1 MANRHLCRSLAMQ
14 VLFELD
20 FRNENVAQV
29 VDQAIERVVNE
40 FAPGIEDIS
49 YVRELVDGVISHQGK
64 IDQIVAKAAPDW
76 PLEQIAAVDRN
87 ILRLGLYELIF
98 GDRADVP
105 AKVAINE
112 AIELAKTFGGESSG
126 RFVNGVLGTVYKEM
140 GEPGKDEAP
149 LKKKKIVDIP
159 YDQMPIE
166 KLGGAVVYSR
176 DANGDIYLAMVH
188 DVFGRWTLSKGH
200 IETGEDVKAGTIR
213 EIKEEM
219 GVDIEIGEELGMN
232 EYIASDPEKGKTRRQ
247 VSYFLAETHSTS
259 RGQAYG
265 LPNLVLEK
273 KGGLD
278 KVQWFPLAEVPE
290 LHMYDDMVPIITKAI
305 KILLSPPSQPDLK

>member
-20 FRNENVAQV
+20 FRDGSPAKKIDET
-29 VDQAIERVVNE
+29 IERVVAE
-40 FAPGIEDIS
+40 FAPGMEDLS
-49 YVRELVDGVISHQGK
+49 YVKEIVDGVVSHQDK
-64 IDQIVAKAAPDW
+64 IDAIVEKAAPDW
-76 PLEQIAAVDRN
+76 PIEQIAAVDRN

-98 GDRADVP
+98 SDRADVP

-126 RFVNGVLGTVYKEM
+126 RFVNGVLGTVYKEL
-140 GEPGKDEAP
+140 GEPGKNDVST
-149 LKKKKIVDIP
+149 KKKKILDIP

-166 KLGGAVVYSR
+166 KLGGAVVFSKV
-176 DANGDIYLAMVH
+176 GDEIFLAMVH

-200 IETGEDVKAGTIR
+200 IEEGEELEAGTIR

-219 GVDIEIGEELGMN
+219 GVDMKILQELGTN

-247 VSYFLAETHSTS
+247 VTYFLAEVKGKPELT
-259 RGQAYG
+259 
-265 LPNLVLEK
+265 LEK

-278 KVQWFPLAEVPE
+278 NTKWFPLAEVPE
-290 LHMYDDMVPIITKAI
+290 LNMYDDMVPIITKAI
-305 KILLSPPSQPDLK
+305 KILVS

>member
-1 MANRHLCRSLAMQ
+1 MQ

-20 FRNENVAQV
+20 FREGNSTKFIDETV
-29 VDQAIERVVNE
+29 ERVVNE
-40 FAPGIEDIS
+40 FAPGMEDLS
-49 YVRELVDGVISHQGK
+49 YVKELTDGVISHIEK
-64 IDQIVAKAAPDW
+64 IDAVIEKAAPDW
-76 PLEQIAAVDRN
+76 PIEQIAAVDRN

-98 GDRADVP
+98 SDRADVP

-126 RFVNGVLGTVYKEM
+126 RFVNGVLGTVYKEL
-140 GEPGKDEAP
+140 GEPGKNDVPA
-149 LKKKKIVDIP
+149 KKKKIIDIP

-166 KLGGAVVYSR
+166 QLGGAVVFSR
-176 DANGDIYLAMVH
+176 EGNDIFLAMVH

-200 IETGEDVKAGTIR
+200 IEAGENVEAGTIR

-219 GVDIEIGEELGMN
+219 GIDIKIIEGLGSN

-247 VSYFLAETHSTS
+247 VNYFLAEVL
-259 RGQAYG
+259 GK
-265 LPNLVLEK
+265 PKLVLEEG

-278 KVQWFPLAEVPE
+278 DVRWFPLVEVPE
-290 LHMYDDMVPIITKAI
+290 LNMYDDMVPIITKAI
-305 KILLSPPSQPDLK
+305 KILLK

>member
-14 VLFELD
+14 ILFELD
-20 FRNENVAQV
+20 FHEGVKSATFIDDTIKR
-29 VDQAIERVVNE
+29 ISLE
-40 FAPGIEDIS
+40 FGPGIEDLSFTEEI
-49 YVRELVDGVISHQGK
+49 VHGVITHQDK
-64 IDQIVAKAAPDW
+64 IDLIIGKAAPDW
-76 PLEQIAAVDRN
+76 PLDQIAVVDRN
-87 ILRLGLYELIF
+87 VLRLGLYELIF
-98 GDRADVP
+98 GDRSDVP

-126 RFVNGVLGTVYKEM
+126 RFVNGVLGTVYKEL
-140 GEPGKDEAP
+140 GEPGKDETST
-149 LKKKKIVDIP
+149 KKKKIADIP

-176 DANGDIYLAMVH
+176 DKNGDIQLAMVH

-200 IETGEDVKAGTIR
+200 IEDGENVEQGTIR

-219 GVDIEIGEELGMN
+219 GVDMKIIEELGTN

-247 VSYFLAETHSTS
+247 VSYFLAETP
-259 RGQAYG
+259 GM
-265 LPNLVLEK
+265 PELVLEK

-278 KVQWFPLAEVPE
+278 NVQWFPLAEVPD

-305 KILLSPPSQPDLK
+305 KILLKR

>member
-14 VLFELD
+14 ILFELD
-20 FRNENVAQV
+20 FHEGVKSATLIDETIKRIAQ
-29 VDQAIERVVNE
+29 E
-40 FAPGIEDIS
+40 FGPGIEDLSFTEEI
-49 YVRELVDGVISHQGK
+49 VHGVITHQDK
-64 IDQIVAKAAPDW
+64 IDLIIGKAAPDW
-76 PLEQIAAVDRN
+76 PLDQIAVVDRN
-87 ILRLGLYELIF
+87 VLRLGLYELIF
-98 GDRADVP
+98 GDRSDVP

-126 RFVNGVLGTVYKEM
+126 RFVNGVLGTVYKEL
-140 GEPGKDEAP
+140 GEPGKDESSA
-149 LKKKKIVDIP
+149 KKKKIADIP
-159 YDQMPIE
+159 YDQMLVE

-176 DANGDIYLAMVH
+176 DENGEIQLAMVH

-200 IETGEDVKAGTIR
+200 IEEGENVEQGTIR

-219 GVDIEIGEELGMN
+219 GIDMKIVEELGTN

-247 VSYFLAETHSTS
+247 VSYFLAEAE
-259 RGQAYG
+259 GM
-265 LPNLVLEK
+265 PKLVLEK

-305 KILLSPPSQPDLK
+305 KILLKR

>member
-1 MANRHLCRSLAMQ
+1 MQ

-20 FRNENVAQV
+20 FREGNSAKFIDET
-29 VDQAIERVVNE
+29 IERAAAE
-40 FAPGIEDIS
+40 FAPGMDDLS
-49 YVRELVDGVISHQGK
+49 YVKELSDGVISHIDK
-64 IDQIVAKAAPDW
+64 IDAIIEKAAPDW
-76 PLEQIAAVDRN
+76 PIEQIAAVDRN

-98 GDRADVP
+98 SDRADVP

-126 RFVNGVLGTVYKEM
+126 RFVNGVLGTVYKEL
-140 GEPGKDEAP
+140 GEPGKNDVPA
-149 LKKKKIVDIP
+149 KKKRIADIP

-166 KLGGAVVYSR
+166 QLGGAVVFSR
-176 DANGDIYLAMVH
+176 KGDDIFLAMVH

-200 IETGEDVKAGTIR
+200 IEEGENVEEGTIR

-219 GVDIEIGEELGMN
+219 GVDIKILENIGSN

-247 VSYFLAETHSTS
+247 VNYFLADVKGSKPK
-259 RGQAYG
+259 
-265 LPNLVLEK
+265 LILEEG

-278 KVQWFPLAEVPE
+278 DVRWFSLDEVPE
-290 LHMYDDMVPIITKAI
+290 LNMYDDMVPIITKAI
-305 KILLSPPSQPDLK
+305 KILIK

>member
-14 VLFELD
+14 ILFELD
-20 FRNENVAQV
+20 FHEGVKTSDYIDDTIKRIAL
-29 VDQAIERVVNE
+29 E
-40 FAPGIEDIS
+40 FGPGIEDLAFTEEI
-49 YVRELVDGVISHQGK
+49 VHGVQTHQDK
-64 IDQIVAKAAPDW
+64 IDLIIGKAAPDW
-76 PLEQIAAVDRN
+76 PLDQIAAVDRN
-87 ILRLGLYELIF
+87 VLRLGLYELIF
-98 GDRADVP
+98 GDRSDVP

-126 RFVNGVLGTVYKEM
+126 RFVNGVLGTVYKEL
-140 GEPGKDEAP
+140 GEPGKDEVSA
-149 LKKKKIVDIP
+149 KKKKIIDIP

-176 DANGDIYLAMVH
+176 DAEGEIYLAMVH

-200 IETGEDVKAGTIR
+200 IEEGEELEAGVIR

-219 GVDIEIGEELGMN
+219 GIKITIGEELGSN

-247 VSYFLAETHSTS
+247 VSYFL
-259 RGQAYG
+259 GQTNGKPELTLA
-265 LPNLVLEK
+265 K

-278 KVQWFPLAEVPE
+278 GVQWFPLSEVPE

-305 KILLSPPSQPDLK
+305 KILLNR

>member
-14 VLFELD
+14 ILFELD
-20 FRNENVAQV
+20 FHEGVKSNTLIDTTIKHIVK
-29 VDQAIERVVNE
+29 E
-40 FAPGIEDIS
+40 FGSGIEDLS
-49 YVRELVDGVISHQGK
+49 FVEEVVHGVMVHQDK
-64 IDQIVAKAAPDW
+64 IDLIIGKAAPDW
-76 PLEQIAAVDRN
+76 PLEQIAIVDRN
-87 ILRLGLYELIF
+87 VLRLGLYELIF

-126 RFVNGVLGTVYKEM
+126 RFVNGVLGTVYKEL
-140 GEPGKDEAP
+140 GEPGKDESP
-149 LKKKKIVDIP
+149 VRKNRIIDIP

-176 DANGDIYLAMVH
+176 NIDGEIYLAMVH

-200 IETGEDVKAGTIR
+200 IEENEDVKTGTIR

-219 GVDIEIGEELGMN
+219 GVDINIGQELGLN

-247 VSYFLAETHSTS
+247 VSYFLGEVKNRPDLTLTQKS
-259 RGQAYG
+259 
-265 LPNLVLEK
+265 
-273 KGGLD
+273 GLD
-278 KVQWFPLAEVPE
+278 DVRWFLLAEVPE
-290 LHMYDDMVPIITKAI
+290 LHMYDDIVPIITKAI
-305 KILLSPPSQPDLK
+305 KILLSPSS

>member
-1 MANRHLCRSLAMQ
+1 MQ
-14 VLFELD
+14 ILFELD
-20 FRNENVAQV
+20 FQEGVKSSNDIEETIKRVAL
-29 VDQAIERVVNE
+29 E
-40 FAPGIEDIS
+40 FGPGIEDLS
-49 YVRELVDGVISHQGK
+49 FVEEVVRGVMTHQEK
-64 IDQIVAKAAPDW
+64 IDLIIGKAAPDW

-87 ILRLGLYELIF
+87 VLRLGLYELIF

-126 RFVNGVLGTVYKEM
+126 RFVNGVLGTVYKEL

-149 LKKKKIVDIP
+149 VKKNKIVDIP

-176 DANGDIYLAMVH
+176 GADGEISLAMVH
-188 DVFGRWTLSKGH
+188 DVFGRWTLSRGH
-200 IETGEDVKAGTIR
+200 IEKGESVVAGVTR

-219 GVDIEIGEELGMN
+219 GIDIEVGEALGQN

-247 VSYFLAETHSTS
+247 VNYFLGEACLGKAGTRPELFL
-259 RGQAYG
+259 A
-265 LPNLVLEK
+265 K

-278 KVQWFPLAEVPE
+278 DVKWFPLAEVPE
-290 LHMYDDMVPIITKAI
+290 LNMYDDMVPIITKAI
-305 KILLSPPSQPDLK
+305 KILLNR

>member
-1 MANRHLCRSLAMQ
+1 MQ
-14 VLFELD
+14 ILFELD
-20 FRNENVAQV
+20 FHEGAKSATFIDETIKRISQ
-29 VDQAIERVVNE
+29 E
-40 FAPGIEDIS
+40 FGPGIEDLSFTEEI
-49 YVRELVDGVISHQGK
+49 VHGVITHQDK
-64 IDQIVAKAAPDW
+64 IDLIIGKAAPDW
-76 PLEQIAAVDRN
+76 PLDQIAVVDRN
-87 ILRLGLYELIF
+87 VLRLGLYELIF
-98 GDRADVP
+98 GDRSDVP

-126 RFVNGVLGTVYKEM
+126 RFVNGVLGTVYKEL
-140 GEPGKDEAP
+140 GEPGKDESST
-149 LKKKKIVDIP
+149 KKKKIVDIP

-176 DANGDIYLAMVH
+176 DNSGDIQLAMVH

-200 IETGEDVKAGTIR
+200 IEEEENVKQGTIR

-219 GVDIEIGEELGMN
+219 GVDMKIVEELGMN

-247 VSYFLAETHSTS
+247 VTYFLAEVE
-259 RGQAYG
+259 GM
-265 LPNLVLEK
+265 PKLVLEE

-278 KVQWFPLAEVPE
+278 KVQWFRLAEVPD

-305 KILLSPPSQPDLK
+305 KILLSSSTTRP